1 MFFGL
6 LKLLGLDVPAKMA
19 QLQAEFETK
28 AYEAE
33 HHFIEVARDLALMT
47 GLLVAG
53 LLLGVAG
60 FLVLLAAVFV
70 WVDFYEGPI
79 VALATNAGILMVAA
93 AILIALGM
101 NSRAARSRSEGSH
114 RASQNEKM
122 ADSRQ
127 PVEPDRA
134 EPARTTPNAEAGPT
148 PQPQS
153 PPDGSNDL
161 VEPLLALIAQYVKI
175 PATGHADLD
184 RLLREI
190 SASAEGTSSEAIARA
205 ANLVRTGDR
214 TTFYTVMAVC
224 VLFGWMLVRSEA
236 VSSRSAV

>member
-6 LKLLGLDVPAKMA
+6 LKLFGLDVPAKMA

-33 HHFIEVARDLALMT
+33 HHFTEVARDLALMT
-47 GLLVAG
+47 GLLIAG
-53 LLLGVAG
+53 LLSGVAG
-60 FLVLLAAVFV
+60 FLVLLAAVFI

-79 VALATNAGILMVAA
+79 IALAINAAILLVAA
-93 AILIALGM
+93 AVLIALGM
-101 NSRAARSRSEGSH
+101 NSRAARSQSEGS
-114 RASQNEKM
+114 RRISQNEKT
-122 ADSRQ
+122 ADSSQ
-127 PVEPDRA
+127 PAEPDRQ
-134 EPARTTPNAEAGPT
+134 EPARAAPNAEAGPA

-153 PPDGSNDL
+153 SPDVSEDL
-161 VEPLLALIAQYVKI
+161 IEPLLALIAQYVKI
-175 PATGHADLD
+175 PATGHGDLD

-190 SASAEGTSSEAIARA
+190 SATAEGMSGEAIARA
-205 ANLVRTGDR
+205 ANLVRSGDR

-224 VLFGWMLVRSEA
+224 VLFGWMLARSEA